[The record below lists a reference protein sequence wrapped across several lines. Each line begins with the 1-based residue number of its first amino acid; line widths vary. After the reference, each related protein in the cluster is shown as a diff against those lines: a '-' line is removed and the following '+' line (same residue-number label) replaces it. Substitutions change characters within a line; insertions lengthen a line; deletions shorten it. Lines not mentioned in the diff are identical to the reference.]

1 MRFSVYL
8 SRHDV
13 QAMWGGVVSAKKGST
28 KAVSWADPDFSQSIH
43 PDVGCSVY
51 LSAHD
56 GQCGV
61 LRSVPN
67 KRYQSISQSDSKKLM
82 LSQKSTSV
90 APCTKVHTMSNMEN
104 RAEQQKKKAK
114 GLHTTIFALPIT
126 NNNIQQNLRR
136 WKARVIAR
144 TERARASD
152 AQRFAHLRSS
162 GAACW

>member
-1 MRFSVYL
+1 MPFVLFAEFRMRFSVYL

-43 PDVGCSVY
+43 PDVGCFMH

-90 APCTKVHTMSNMEN
+90 APCTKVHTMSNREN
-104 RAEQQKKKAK
+104 RAEQAK
-114 GLHTTIFALPIT
+114 GLHTTTFVVH
-126 NNNIQQNLRR
+126 QQQHQATVGS
-136 WKARVIAR
+136 KGDCTHR
-144 TERARASD
+144 TSEGQWRATIRASP
-152 AQRFAHLRSS
+152 
-162 GAACW
+162 